1 MCGTPFMDD
10 SITEETLRA
19 LIAAGGVRALVAVPQ
34 THPKS
39 KGQVWALTAKVGLK
53 ELILR
58 SKREPIRYFSSLDT
72 LAGFVLGFGALEL
85 VVHLR

>member
-1 MCGTPFMDD
+1 MDE

-19 LIAAGGVRALVAVPQ
+19 LIAAGGVRSLVAIPQ
-34 THPKS
+34 THPKT

-53 ELILR
+53 ELTLR
-58 SKREPIRYFSSLDT
+58 SKREPVRYFSSLDT
-72 LAGFVLGFGALEL
+72 LATFVLGFGAMEL